1 MYTEDNQEQQQPVG
15 DVTATHD
22 INVTQNASGGMEA
35 SVTPKDPMAEPQE
48 TQATEVTPK
57 EETKGAEPA
66 QVQQEINQQLQ
77 TEKDLK
83 EDLQTRGVDFDALS
97 DEYEKNGQLSQESLD
112 KLSKAGYPKSVV
124 DAYLN
129 GIQATAERFANQV
142 KSFAGGEEAFA
153 RMQEFIGKQSTAEIN
168 AFNSLI
174 ENGDLGQIKLAI
186 QGIKAE
192 MTQKYGT
199 ANPTVMGNGSDRGTP
214 TGYTTTRE
222 MTKDMADPR
231 YQVDPTFTREV
242 LQKIKNS
249 TIF

>member
-1 MYTEDNQEQQQPVG
+1 MEDVVNQEQQQ
-15 DVTATHD
+15 DVSATHD
-22 INVTQNASGGMEA
+22 INITQNASGGMEA
-35 SVTPKDPMAEPQE
+35 SVTPKDPMEEPQQPQV
-48 TQATEVTPK
+48 TQQEEAPAPEQPK
-57 EETKGAEPA
+57 AED
-66 QVQQEINQQLQ
+66 VQQEVNQQLQ
-77 TEKDLK
+77 TEQDLK
-83 EDLQTRGVDFDALS
+83 ADLQTRGVDFDALS
-97 DEYEKNGQLSQESLD
+97 DEFEKNGQLSQESLD

-129 GIQATAERFANQV
+129 GMQATADRFAAQV
-142 KSFAGGEEAFA
+142 KFFAGGDEAFA
-153 RMQEFIGKQSTAEIN
+153 QMQKFIATQSTADIN

-214 TGYTTTRE
+214 TGYTNTRE

-231 YQVDPTFTREV
+231 YQVDPAFTREV